1 MFVSKQWLK
10 NYVDIPDN
18 LSPQE
23 LADKITMSIVE
34 IENIIIQGENLENIV
49 VAQVKEI
56 NNHPNADKLKI
67 CHVDAGKRGV
77 FKIVCGGNNLYKD
90 MFVPLALPG
99 SKVKWHGEGDFI
111 TLEKTKIRGV
121 ESEGMIAAAEEIGLS
136 SNYMIEGGVADLK
149 LTQDDLGID
158 LSEAM
163 KLDDVIFE
171 IDNKSLTNRPD
182 LWGHYGIARELAAL
196 LDLKFKEINFDT
208 KIKSKDEIKLKVDI
222 ENKEVCCRYMGVVV
236 KDIEILPSPEWISKS
251 LERVGIRSINNI
263 VDITNFI
270 MLELGQPLHAF
281 DLENIED
288 EKIIV
293 RNAKEGEKFV
303 TLDNETRIL
312 TKEDLLICDSK
323 KPIALAGVMG
333 GQNSQ
338 ITNNTKSIL
347 IESANFDAST
357 IRKTSSRLGLRT
369 DSSSRFEKSLDPNLA
384 NDAICRSIELI
395 KKLSPK
401 SYIASQ
407 LVDENFSKEKNIIIN
422 LDIEFVNKKIGE
434 ELPRKTIIEILT
446 RLGFFVKDKKEFLEV
461 LVPSY
466 RAGGDVS
473 IAEDLIEEISRI
485 YGYDNI
491 KPQLPSVLLEAP
503 FRDKYIWI
511 ERTIKD
517 IVSGNLDYNEVYNY
531 SMISEDD
538 IFKLKDKKDDYIEIA
553 NAVSKNLKYLRNN
566 LLVNLCKNIY
576 ENLKNF
582 DNFKIFEIGR
592 IFAKSDGRFKVSKD
606 SKEFLPKQ
614 DKNLAMAMVGNLFE
628 FFELKKDVELLLHRL
643 NVEYCTTP
651 CDNIYFDKEVSLKY
665 FVDDMEIGCVGKLDK
680 EILKNFDIEKD
691 VFYVEFNTTIL
702 VKSSHDMKK
711 YQPISKYP
719 KMIQDISMLVSYNY
733 KWQDIENRIN
743 SISPLIEDVDLFDV
757 YDGDKIEKGNRS
769 LACHITFHDSTRTLV
784 SEEVEK
790 IMKNV
795 REMLVK
801 DFKVKIR

>member
-1 MFVSKQWLK
+1 MFVSKEWLK
-10 NYVDIPDN
+10 NYVEIPDS
-18 LSPQE
+18 LSSQE

-34 IENIIIQGENLENIV
+34 VDNIIIQGENLENIV
-49 VAQVKEI
+49 VAQIKEI
-56 NNHPNADKLKI
+56 NDHPNADKLKI

-90 MFVPLALPG
+90 MYVPLALPG
-99 SKVKWHGEGDFI
+99 SKVKWHGEGDLI

-136 SNYMIEGGVADLK
+136 DNYIILGGVADLH
-149 LTQDDLGID
+149 LTEEELGLDI
-158 LSEAM
+158 SEAM
-163 KLDDVIFE
+163 KFDDVIFE

-196 LDLKFKEINFDT
+196 LDTKFKGINFDT
-208 KIKSKDEIKLKVDI
+208 KIKPKDEVKLKINI
-222 ENKEVCCRYMGVVV
+222 ENKETCHRYIGVVL
-236 KDIEILPSPEWISKS
+236 KDIEIGPSPEWMAKF
-251 LERVGIRSINNI
+251 LERVGVRSINNI

-281 DLENIED
+281 DLENVED
-288 EKIIV
+288 NKIIV

-303 TLDNETRIL
+303 TLDDETRIL
-312 TKEDLLICDSK
+312 SKEDLLICDGK
-323 KPIALAGVMG
+323 KPVALAGVMG

-338 ITNNTKSIL
+338 ITDNTKSIL
-347 IESANFDAST
+347 IESANFDASS

-384 NDAICRSIELI
+384 SDAIYRSIELV

-407 LVDENFSKEKNIIIN
+407 LVDENFSKERNIIIN
-422 LDIEFVNKKIGE
+422 LDLEFVNKKIGE
-434 ELPRKTIIEILT
+434 EIQKKTIIDILT
-446 RLGFFVKDKKEFLEV
+446 KLGFSIKDKKESLEV
-461 LVPSY
+461 TVPSY

-473 IAEDLIEEISRI
+473 IPEDLIEEIFRI

-491 KPQLPSVLLEAP
+491 KPQLPSVLLKVP
-503 FRDKYIWI
+503 FRDKNIWI
-511 ERTIKD
+511 ERLIKD
-517 IVSGNLDYNEVYNY
+517 IVSGNLGYDEVYNY

-538 IFKLKDKKDDYIEIA
+538 ISKLKDKKDNYIEIA

-566 LLVNLCKNIY
+566 LLVNLCKNVY

-582 DNFKIFEIGR
+582 DDFKIFEIGR
-592 IFAKSDGRFKVSKD
+592 VFTKSDGKFKVSKD
-606 SKEFLPKQ
+606 SKELLPSQ
-614 DKNLAMAMVGNLFE
+614 DKRLAMVMVGYSNE
-628 FFELKKDVELLLHRL
+628 FFRFKKDIELLLHRL
-643 NVEYCTTP
+643 NVEYKTGS
-651 CDNIYFDKEVSLKY
+651 CDDIYFNKETSLKY
-665 FVDDMEIGCVGKLDK
+665 LIDDMEIGCVGKLNK
-680 EILKNFDIEKD
+680 EILKNFDIEED
-691 VFYVEFNTTIL
+691 VFYAEFNITVL

-743 SISPLIEDVDLFDV
+743 AMSPLIEDIDLFDV
-757 YDGDKIEKGNRS
+757 YEGDKIEKGNRS
-769 LACHITFHDSTRTLV
+769 LAFHITFHDSTRTLV